1 MRTIRCHAYTGPKD
15 LRLEEVADPVPG
27 PGQILIA
34 VEACGLGVVDGVH
47 VQGKYQVK
55 IPLPF
60 TPGSEAAG
68 RVIAL
73 GAGAPADLMGKRV
86 AGFVMG
92 GGLAEKA
99 LMMASSCAIV
109 PDDFDSTAA
118 AAALINYGTAIF
130 GFEDC
135 GHVKSG
141 ESVLVL
147 GASGGVGMAAI
158 DVARGMGAYVIAAAS
173 SDEKRKAALARG
185 AHRAI
190 DYTQPEWRKALGDA
204 LEGRGLDVVY
214 DPVGGQW
221 SEAAFR
227 SLAPGGR
234 HLVVGFASGEIARL
248 PLNLALLKRA
258 SLVGVDWGGHVRAHA
273 DEGPR
278 LTRRLMELAGQ
289 GKITP
294 RADSV
299 YALAE
304 APEVIAA
311 MLARKMIGKPV
322 ITPQS

>member
-1 MRTIRCHAYTGPKD
+1 MRAIRCHAYTGPND
-15 LRLEEVADPVPG
+15 LRLEQVPDPVPG
-27 PGQILIA
+27 AGQVLIK
-34 VEACGLGVVDGVH
+34 VEACGLGFVDGLH

-73 GAGAPADLMGKRV
+73 GAGAEDKLMGKRV

-99 LMMASSCAIV
+99 LMMAGACAIV
-109 PDDFDSTAA
+109 PENFEPTAA
-118 AAALINYGTAIF
+118 AAALINYGTAIY

-135 GHVKSG
+135 GDLKAG

-158 DVARGMGAYVIAAAS
+158 DVARGMGAYVVAAAS
-173 SDEKRKAALARG
+173 SEEKRQAALARG
-185 AHRAI
+185 AHKAI
-190 DYTQPEWRKALGDA
+190 DYTQADWRKALTQA
-204 LEGRGLDVVY
+204 LEGRGLNVVY
-214 DPVGGQW
+214 DPVSGEW

-234 HLVVGFASGEIARL
+234 HLVIGFASGEIAKL
-248 PLNLALLKRA
+248 PLNLALLKRS
-258 SLVGVDWGGHVRAHA
+258 SLVGVDWGGHVRAHSG
-273 DEGPR
+273 EGPR
-278 LTRRLMELAGQ
+278 LTRRIAELAAA
-289 GKITP
+289 GKISP

-299 YALAE
+299 HALAD
-304 APEVIAA
+304 APAVIAA

-322 ITPQS
+322 ITPQV

>member
-1 MRTIRCHAYTGPKD
+1 MRAIRCHAYTGPND
-15 LRLEEVADPVPG
+15 LRLENVPDPMPG
-27 PGQILIA
+27 AGQVLIK
-34 VEACGLGVVDGVH
+34 VEACGLGFVDGLH

-73 GAGAPADLMGKRV
+73 GAGADDNLMGKRV

-99 LMMASSCAIV
+99 LMMAGACAIV
-109 PDDFDSTAA
+109 PENFDPTAA
-118 AAALINYGTAIF
+118 AAALINYGTAIY

-135 GHVKSG
+135 GDLKAG

-158 DVARGMGAYVIAAAS
+158 DVARGMGAYVVAAAS
-173 SDEKRKAALARG
+173 SEEKRQAAIARG
-185 AHRAI
+185 AHKAI
-190 DYTQPEWRKALGDA
+190 DYTQDDWRKALTAA
-204 LEGRGLDVVY
+204 LDGRALDVVY
-214 DPVGGQW
+214 DPVSGAW

-234 HLVVGFASGEIARL
+234 HLVIGFASGEIAKL

-273 DEGPR
+273 GEGPR
-278 LTRRLMELAGQ
+278 LTRRITELAVQ
-289 GKITP
+289 GKISP

-299 YALAE
+299 HALAE
-304 APEVIAA
+304 APDVIAA

-322 ITPQS
+322 IKPQS

>member
-1 MRTIRCHAYTGPKD
+1 MRAIRCHAYTGPKD
-15 LRLEEVADPVPG
+15 LRLEDVPDPVPG
-27 PGQILIA
+27 QGQVLIA
-34 VEACGLGVVDGVH
+34 VEACGLGFVDGLH
-47 VQGKYQVK
+47 VLGKYQVR

-73 GAGAPADLMGKRV
+73 GAGAPADLMGRRV

-99 LMMASSCAIV
+99 LMAASGCATM
-109 PDDFDSTAA
+109 PDNFEPTAA

-135 GHVKSG
+135 GHLEAG
-141 ESVLVL
+141 ETVLVL

-158 DVARGMGAYVIAAAS
+158 DVARGMGAFVVAAAS
-173 SDEKRKAALARG
+173 SDDKRKAAIARG
-185 AHRAI
+185 AHKAI
-190 DYTQPEWRKALGDA
+190 DYTQPEWRKALAEA
-204 LEGRGLDVVY
+204 LEGRDLDIVY
-214 DPVGGQW
+214 DPVSGEW

-234 HLVVGFASGEIARL
+234 HLVIGFASGEIARL

-273 DEGPR
+273 GEGPR
-278 LTRRLMELAGQ
+278 LTRRFMELAAA
-289 GKITP
+289 GKISP

-299 YALAE
+299 HALVE
-304 APEVIAA
+304 APAVIEA

-322 ITPQS
+322 VTPQA

>member
-1 MRTIRCHAYTGPKD
+1 MRAIRCHAYTGPND
-15 LRLEEVADPVPG
+15 LRLEEVPDPVPG

-34 VEACGLGVVDGVH
+34 VEACGLGFVDGLH

-60 TPGSEAAG
+60 TPGSEASG
-68 RVIAL
+68 RVSAL
-73 GAGAPADLMGKRV
+73 GEGAPADLMGKRV

-99 LMMASSCAIV
+99 LMMANACAIV
-109 PDDFDSTAA
+109 PEDFDPTAA
-118 AAALINYGTAIF
+118 AAALINYGTAIY

-135 GHVKSG
+135 GALKAG
-141 ESVLVL
+141 ETVLVL

-158 DVARGMGAYVIAAAS
+158 DVARGMGATVIAAAS
-173 SDEKRKAALARG
+173 SDDKRQAALARG
-185 AHRAI
+185 AHKAI
-190 DYTQPEWRKALGDA
+190 DYTQDDWRKALTEA
-204 LEGRGLDVVY
+204 LEGKGLDVVY
-214 DPVGGQW
+214 DPVSGEW

-234 HLVVGFASGEIARL
+234 HLVIGFASGEIAKL

-258 SLVGVDWGGHVRAHA
+258 SLVGVDWGGHVRAHV

-278 LTRRLMELAGQ
+278 ITRRLMELAAA
-289 GKITP
+289 GKIDP

-299 YALAE
+299 HALAE
-304 APEVIAA
+304 APQVIAA

-322 ITPQS
+322 IRPQA